1 MCPWLDFG
9 LSLNQSFF
17 FAFSRWM
24 VNGDRELLE
33 PREDKTTSRGFDFIK
48 YLTKQNHQ
56 SKVEKKRSR
65 KPFIKS
71 NDLKKLKKK
80 NQLPHFAPLPKSVL
94 LFPYFVLSY
103 RKVCFQQK
111 KSIVTCHKS
120 FLSHR
125 VFLSP
130 HKLLLSF
137 PLWYIIN
144 KL

>member
-56 SKVEKKRSR
+56 SKLEKKRSR
-65 KPFIKS
+65 KPYIKS
-71 NDLKKLKKK
+71 NDLKKTKKK
-80 NQLPHFAPLPKSVL
+80 IN
-94 LFPYFVLSY
+94 Y
-103 RKVCFQQK
+103 RILHHYLKVYSF
-111 KSIVTCHKS
+111 SPILS
-120 FLSHR
+120 FLIERFVSNKKKHCYMSQ
-125 VFLSP
+125 VISLSSCILIP
-130 HKLLLSF
+130 
-137 PLWYIIN
+137 PQVIIIIPPMIYN
-144 KL
+144 K

>member
-1 MCPWLDFG
+1 
-9 LSLNQSFF
+9 
-17 FAFSRWM
+17 M

-56 SKVEKKRSR
+56 SKLEKKRSR
-65 KPFIKS
+65 KPYIKS
-71 NDLKKLKKK
+71 NDLKKTKKK

-111 KSIVTCHKS
+111 KALLHVTSHFSLIVYSYPPTSYYYH
-120 FLSHR
+120 
-125 VFLSP
+125 SP
-130 HKLLLSF
+130 
-137 PLWYIIN
+137 YDI
-144 KL
+144 